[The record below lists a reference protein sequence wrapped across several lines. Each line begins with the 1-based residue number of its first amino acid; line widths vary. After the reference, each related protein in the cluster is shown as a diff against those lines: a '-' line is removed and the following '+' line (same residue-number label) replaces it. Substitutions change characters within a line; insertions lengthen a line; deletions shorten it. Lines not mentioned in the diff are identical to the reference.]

1 MLSMAVCN
9 KQPVLS
15 AIQQAVETSPT
26 LKRLCIAYS
35 GGVDSH
41 VLLHASRA
49 LIQAG
54 TVSIPL
60 RAVHINHQL
69 QTQSPA
75 WKRHCAAVC
84 QQLGIDFTGIDVDA
98 SASTGQS
105 PEEAAREARY
115 AAINRQLC
123 AGDALLTAHHR
134 NDQAETVLLQMLRGS
149 GVAGLA
155 AMPPQQPRGEGVHLR
170 PFLDLPQTVLADYAD
185 THGLQWVEDPSNQAT
200 HYQRNY
206 LRQTLW
212 PLITARW
219 PSADATLA
227 RVAHHS
233 AEAAGLNATLAN
245 KDSEQVIDR
254 DHCIHLASL
263 LQLDAPRQRNV
274 VRHWLKQASGRFPS
288 QRLMQTL
295 LTTVVNAKGD
305 AQPAVQHDTLTVRRY
320 RGRLY
325 ALPSLPTLPPH
336 WSLVWQNTQQPLE
349 IPALGLTLPVSLLST
364 SDDESLH
371 KGRVEVTL
379 RRGGETISLA
389 GRPRKSLKALLQ
401 EKGVPPWQRSRSPLV
416 YVDGVLVCI
425 YITPDIIFF
434 NSSENK

>member
-1 MLSMAVCN
+1 M
-9 KQPVLS
+9 
-15 AIQQAVETSPT
+15 
-26 LKRLCIAYS
+26 
-35 GGVDSH
+35 
-41 VLLHASRA
+41 
-49 LIQAG
+49 
-54 TVSIPL
+54 
-60 RAVHINHQL
+60 
-69 QTQSPA
+69 
-75 WKRHCAAVC
+75 
-84 QQLGIDFTGIDVDA
+84 
-98 SASTGQS
+98 
-105 PEEAAREARY
+105 
-115 AAINRQLC
+115 
-123 AGDALLTAHHR
+123 
-134 NDQAETVLLQMLRGS
+134 
-149 GVAGLA
+149 
-155 AMPPQQPRGEGVHLR
+155 HLR

-325 ALPSLPTLPPH
+325 ALPSLPTLPPTGRWFGRTHNNRWKFRH
-336 WSLVWQNTQQPLE
+336 WGSHCLCLYCRLATMNRCIKGGLRLHYAGAAKPFHWQATAQ
-349 IPALGLTLPVSLLST
+349 IAKSPVAG
-364 SDDESLH
+364 
-371 KGRVEVTL
+371 KGRTAVAAQPVTA
-379 RRGGETISLA
+379 S
-389 GRPRKSLKALLQ
+389 
-401 EKGVPPWQRSRSPLV
+401 
-416 YVDGVLVCI
+416 VCGWRI
-425 YITPDIIFF
+425 GLHLYNARYNIF
-434 NSSENK
+434 